1 MAIYDI
7 LKAAGVIAVTALSQM
22 SGIMDS
28 SKNGKAA
35 IINVYSE
42 FCGYS
47 QMMANVYV
55 KYVPLNAGKSID
67 FYGVDANK
75 VAGVTKEYKIGGVPT
90 FIGMACGKEIDRV
103 TGADEDGLSRLITK
117 IGDIKC

>member
-7 LKAAGVIAVTALSQM
+7 LKTGGVIAVTALSQM

-28 SKNGKAA
+28 TKNGKSA

-47 QMMANVYV
+47 RMMANVYV

-75 VAGVTKEYKIGGVPT
+75 IEGVTGDYQIRGVPT
-90 FIGMACGKEIDRV
+90 FIGLACGKEVDRV
-103 TGADEDGLSRLITK
+103 TGADEEGLSRLITK
-117 IGDIKC
+117 LGDIKC

>member
-28 SKNGKAA
+28 TKNGKSA

-75 VAGVTKEYKIGGVPT
+75 VDGVTKEYQISGVPT
-90 FIGMACGKEIDRV
+90 FIGMACGKEVDRV

>member
-1 MAIYDI
+1 MAIFDI
-7 LKAAGVIAVTALSQM
+7 LKTGGVIAVTALSQM

-28 SKNGKAA
+28 TKNGKSA

-75 VAGVTKEYKIGGVPT
+75 IEGVTGDYKIRGVPT
-90 FIGMACGKEIDRV
+90 FIGLACGKEVDRV
-103 TGADEDGLSRLITK
+103 TGADEEGLSRLITK
-117 IGDIKC
+117 LDDIKC

>member
-7 LKAAGVIAVTALSQM
+7 LKTAGVIAVASLSQM
-22 SGIMDS
+22 SGIIDS
-28 SKNGKAA
+28 TKNGKAA
-35 IINVYSE
+35 VINVYSE

-47 QMMANVYV
+47 QMMADVYV

-75 VAGVTKEYKIGGVPT
+75 IEGVNRGYNIKAVPT
-90 FIGMACGKEIDRV
+90 FIGLACGKEVDRV
-103 TGADEDGLSRLITK
+103 TGADVDGLSSLMTK
-117 IGDIKC
+117 LADIKC